1 MKNLIYIS
9 AFLLCANLMVAQEKP
24 KEAKEETEVKVVKIK
39 DGEKTTEKKVKVVTR
54 ETGTVKL
61 DAKDKNKVNQS
72 RVNSVSKVEKMIMVD
87 NDIDG
92 DYDYLTKETSYKLGD
107 KEYLFKPNNR
117 GFDIAF
123 NKNKSK
129 FVTTETALS
138 TNENGHYLVNGETYA
153 GIGYFNKNG
162 DFVIQ
167 YYNKESDTIETKTY
181 ILADIKS

>member
-1 MKNLIYIS
+1 MKNLIYTCAFILCTS
-9 AFLLCANLMVAQEKP
+9 AIIAQEKP

-39 DGEKTTEKKVKVVTR
+39 DGDKTTEKKVKVITR

-61 DAKDKNKVNQS
+61 DGKDKDKVNQG
-72 RVNSVSKVEKMIMVD
+72 RVDSVSKVEKMIMVD

-92 DYDYLTKETSYKLGD
+92 DYDFLTKETSYKLGD

-123 NKNKSK
+123 NKNESK
-129 FVTTETALS
+129 FVTTETALT
-138 TNENGHYLVNGETYA
+138 TNANGHYLVNGEAYA

-162 DFVIQ
+162 DFVVQ
-167 YYNKESDTIETKTY
+167 YYNKDNDTIETKTY
-181 ILADIKS
+181 VLADNKI